1 MSDMPSFVG
10 NIKNLNLISRE
21 SYSDQADKAS
31 IEMAMTRC
39 RI

>member
-1 MSDMPSFVG
+1 MPSFEG

-31 IEMAMTRC
+31 IEMAMIRC